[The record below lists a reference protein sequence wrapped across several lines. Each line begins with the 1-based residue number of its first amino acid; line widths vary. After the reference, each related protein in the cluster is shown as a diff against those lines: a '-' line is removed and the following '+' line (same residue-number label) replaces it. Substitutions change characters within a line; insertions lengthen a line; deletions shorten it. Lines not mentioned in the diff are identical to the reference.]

1 MVFKSLQKFF
11 VYHYKLLPCTTIK
24 KMKLNKKQ
32 RKYSQFLFLH
42 FYFFY
47 FLSDV
52 LLFFFKNI
60 IKNKKCI
67 LLTDG
72 KKPSKKKCV

>member
-1 MVFKSLQKFF
+1 ME
-11 VYHYKLLPCTTIK
+11 
-24 KMKLNKKQ
+24 LNKKQ
-32 RKYSQFLFLH
+32 GKYSQNFILNFIFL
-42 FYFFY
+42 Y

-52 LLFFFKNI
+52 LLFFLKNN